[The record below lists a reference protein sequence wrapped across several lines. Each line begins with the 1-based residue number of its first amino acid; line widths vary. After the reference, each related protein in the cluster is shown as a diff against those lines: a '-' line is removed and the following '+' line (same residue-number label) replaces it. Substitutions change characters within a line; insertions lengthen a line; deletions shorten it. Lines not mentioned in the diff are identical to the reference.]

1 MNIAA
6 SLMNRPRLVLL
17 DEPTSGVDL
26 AARAAIHAVLDRL
39 KAAGTAILIAT
50 HDFAEA
56 ERLASRVAFLAQGRV
71 VRAGRLAELLAQL
84 RTGAPE
90 RELSLAGPASGPAEG
105 VLRRAGFVPAEAGG
119 LVWRSVERSGL
130 DGAALLG
137 ALRAQ
142 NVPVAEIR
150 VRAPR
155 LETLY
160 LDALRLREL
169 TDPEAAP
176 LRAGTAG

>member
-1 MNIAA
+1 MLADDVVA
-6 SLMNRPRLVLL
+6 PLSLPGFDNSAM
-17 DEPTSGVDL
+17 DGY
-26 AARAAIHAVLDRL
+26 AVLATDVAAAGENTPVRL
-39 KAAGTAILIAT
+39 PVAEDIPAGRTDIPTLAAGTAILIAT

-142 NVPVAEIR
+142 NVPVA
-150 VRAPR
+150 
-155 LETLY
+155 
-160 LDALRLREL
+160 
-169 TDPEAAP
+169 
-176 LRAGTAG
+176 